1 MEYNKARVIQAIV
14 NEVIEWRVY
23 YDQELIARF
32 AQYNQATS
40 FADYL
45 NKKNNETNNDPV
57 NPQQVRWTK
66 VDGILYL
73 A

>member
-1 MEYNKARVIQAIV
+1 MEYNKARVIHAIV
-14 NEVIEWRVY
+14 NEVIEWRIY

-45 NKKNNETNNDPV
+45 NKKDNDTNNDPV
-57 NPQQVRWTK
+57 NPQQVR
-66 VDGILYL
+66 
-73 A
+73 

>member
-57 NPQQVRWTK
+57 NPQQVR
-66 VDGILYL
+66 
-73 A
+73 

>member
-14 NEVIEWRVY
+14 NEVIEWRIY

-45 NKKNNETNNDPV
+45 NKKDNEAT
-57 NPQQVRWTK
+57 
-66 VDGILYL
+66 G
-73 A
+73 

>member
-1 MEYNKARVIQAIV
+1 MENNKARVVQAIV
-14 NEVIEWRVY
+14 NEVIEWRIY

-45 NKKNNETNNDPV
+45 NKKDNEDS
-57 NPQQVRWTK
+57 
-66 VDGILYL
+66 D
-73 A
+73 

>member
-1 MEYNKARVIQAIV
+1 MENIEYNKARVIQAIV
-14 NEVIEWRVY
+14 NEVIEWRIY

-45 NKKNNETNNDPV
+45 NKKDNEAT
-57 NPQQVRWTK
+57 
-66 VDGILYL
+66 G
-73 A
+73 

>member
-1 MEYNKARVIQAIV
+1 MENIEYNKARVIQAVV

-23 YDQELIARF
+23 HHEELIARF

-45 NKKNNETNNDPV
+45 NKKENEDS
-57 NPQQVRWTK
+57 
-66 VDGILYL
+66 D
-73 A
+73 

>member
-23 YDQELIARF
+23 YDQELNARF

-57 NPQQVRWTK
+57 NPQQVR
-66 VDGILYL
+66 
-73 A
+73 